1 MNLVRFLFIA
11 SIAALLWHHKAAEN
25 PRSSKLSGYYETGDI
40 PISPKFALKFI
51 DDHQVQIYADGKI
64 IGSAET
70 NCTYKIEGNNV
81 AVKHE
86 CGTWNMEIQGDVLY
100 KNDDGWRF
108 RLRK

>member
-11 SIAALLWHHKAAEN
+11 SIVAFVWHHKMDNSA
-25 PRSSKLSGYYETGDI
+25 PSKVSGYYETEDN

-51 DDHQVQIYADGKI
+51 GDHQVQIYADGKI
-64 IGSAET
+64 VGPAET
-70 NCTYKIEGNNV
+70 NCTYKIKGNRV

-100 KNDDGWRF
+100 KEDDGWRF